1 MRMRNVLCILAGL
14 LFAGGSFAQNN
25 SIPTPAKGNAVAMAS
40 VVPMAMCAGKIG
52 DFIWNDLNGNGIQDA
67 GEPGINGV
75 TVRLYDSNNNLRDT
89 QVTAA
94 GPTGGQLGYYQFTA
108 CPGVTYTVQVD
119 ETTLP
124 KGSDGKIH
132 FELTAWGAPS
142 STPATDS
149 NTNPATVTLTGTSP
163 VDQTIDF
170 GYVSMQGAIGDY
182 VWYDAN
188 RNGIQDAGENGINGV
203 VVNLYDS
210 TGKNLL
216 ATTITAMGGHPNAN
230 GYYQFTGLDEGTYT
244 VIVDSSTL
252 PPNYVPTTPL
262 LGGDTT
268 LDSNGSPATVSLP
281 KDSSVDETIDFGYA
295 TACTGT
301 IGDFVWHDLNRN
313 GLQDDGEPGI
323 SGVTLNLFD
332 SAHALIQTTA
342 TDASGKYVFSGLCE
356 GTFDVE
362 VKDSTLPPQF
372 TPTFSVSN
380 NPVID
385 SNGSPAPVTLTI
397 GGNNTVTS
405 DLTIDF
411 GYISPCDGAIGDFVW
426 NDLNSDG
433 IQNQGEPGMNQV
445 PVNLF
450 DVNHTLLNSTTTFN
464 NGITD
469 GYYQFTGLCAGTYSV
484 EVVPPAWYL
493 PATVNAP
500 GSTPANDS
508 NPSPSTVVLSVIN
521 DNGDVTND
529 ETIDFGFV
537 LPVVSSTCVVINAVQ
552 GNAITPVTMVGS
564 GGAGGPYTF
573 TATGLPA
580 GLTMSS
586 DGTISGIPTVSG
598 TFSYTVTVTDSNG
611 NTGSVN
617 CSVTVAP
624 PVSAT
629 CVVINAVQGIAIT
642 PVTMIG
648 SGGMGG
654 PYTFTAMGLPDGLSM
669 SLNGT
674 ISGIPTVSG
683 TFNYTVTVTDSAG
696 NTGTVDCSLTVNPLP
711 SATCVAINAVQGVA
725 ITPLTM
731 LGSGGLGGP
740 YTFIATGLPA
750 GLTMA
755 SDGTISGTPTVS
767 GTFSYTVTVK
777 DSAGNTGTVNCSVT
791 VAPPVSATCV
801 AINAVQGIA
810 IAPVAILGS
819 GGSGGPYTFTAIGLP
834 AGLTMASDGTISGT
848 PTVSGTFGY
857 TVTVT
862 DSKGNTGTVNCS
874 VTVAPPGSASCVVIN
889 AVQGLAITPVT
900 MVGSGGSGGP
910 YTFTA
915 TGLPAGL
922 TMSSNGTISGIPTV
936 SGTFSYTVTV
946 KDSAGNTSTVNCSVT
961 VAPPVSASCVV
972 ISAVQGLAITPV
984 TMLGS
989 GGSGGPYTFTATG
1002 LPPGLTMSSNGTISG
1017 TPTVS
1022 GTFNYAVT
1030 VKDSAGNW
1038 SVVNCSVTV
1047 APPVSASC
1055 VVINAVQGVPITP
1068 VAMLGTGGSGGPYT
1082 FTATGLPAGL
1092 TMSSNGAISGTPT
1105 VSGTFNYTVTLT
1117 DGKGDTGTVNCSV
1130 AVAPPISAS
1139 CVAIDA
1145 VQGNAITPV
1154 TLVANGGTGPY
1165 TFTAAGLPTG
1175 LTISASGTISGTPT
1189 VSGTFNYTVTITD
1202 SKGRQGTVSCKIVVA
1217 PPVSTSCVSF
1227 SAIQGVAITPV
1238 ALVGN
1243 GGSGGQYT
1251 FTATGLP
1258 PGLTMSSSGVISGTP
1273 TASGTY
1279 TYTVTIH
1286 DAGGY
1291 QGSGRC
1297 SHNGTLKCTIVVAP
1311 PVSASCV
1318 AIDAVQGNAITPVT
1332 LVANGGTGPYTFT
1345 AAGLPTGL
1353 TISAS
1358 GTISGTPTVSGT
1370 FNYTVTITDSK
1381 GRQGTVSCKIVV
1393 APPVSTSCVSFSAI
1407 QGVAITPVALVGN
1420 GGSGGQYT
1428 FTATGLPP
1436 GLTMS
1441 SSGVIS
1447 GTPTASGTY
1456 TYTVTIHDAGGYQG
1470 SGRCSHNG
1478 TLKCTIVVAPPVSAS
1493 CVSINA
1499 FKGVA
1504 ITPVTLVGS
1513 GGLGGPYTFSATGL
1527 PAGLT
1532 MSSSGTIS
1540 GTPTVSGTFNYT
1552 LTIKDKAGNKG
1563 TVSCSV
1569 AVTPQLSL
1577 CGGDTATIGFWHN
1590 NNGQALIV
1598 GVNGGPSATKLAT
1611 WLATNFP
1618 YLYGAKSGSDLTG
1631 KTNADVAALFMR
1643 FFGVTGAKTNA
1654 QILGGALAAY
1664 VTNSNLAGSS
1674 SAAAY
1679 GFNVSP
1685 GGTGTKSYNVGSY
1698 GTAIGL
1704 SNNAAYTVMQLL
1716 QQANMEQ
1723 QLGAFNATAF
1733 NAIFD
1738 GINSNG
1744 DIN

>member
-1 MRMRNVLCILAGL
+1 
-14 LFAGGSFAQNN
+14 
-25 SIPTPAKGNAVAMAS
+25 
-40 VVPMAMCAGKIG
+40 
-52 DFIWNDLNGNGIQDA
+52 
-67 GEPGINGV
+67 
-75 TVRLYDSNNNLRDT
+75 
-89 QVTAA
+89 
-94 GPTGGQLGYYQFTA
+94 
-108 CPGVTYTVQVD
+108 
-119 ETTLP
+119 
-124 KGSDGKIH
+124 
-132 FELTAWGAPS
+132 
-142 STPATDS
+142 
-149 NTNPATVTLTGTSP
+149 
-163 VDQTIDF
+163 
-170 GYVSMQGAIGDY
+170 
-182 VWYDAN
+182 
-188 RNGIQDAGENGINGV
+188 
-203 VVNLYDS
+203 
-210 TGKNLL
+210 
-216 ATTITAMGGHPNAN
+216 
-230 GYYQFTGLDEGTYT
+230 
-244 VIVDSSTL
+244 
-252 PPNYVPTTPL
+252 
-262 LGGDTT
+262 
-268 LDSNGSPATVSLP
+268 
-281 KDSSVDETIDFGYA
+281 
-295 TACTGT
+295 
-301 IGDFVWHDLNRN
+301 
-313 GLQDDGEPGI
+313 
-323 SGVTLNLFD
+323 
-332 SAHALIQTTA
+332 
-342 TDASGKYVFSGLCE
+342 
-356 GTFDVE
+356 
-362 VKDSTLPPQF
+362 
-372 TPTFSVSN
+372 
-380 NPVID
+380 
-385 SNGSPAPVTLTI
+385 
-397 GGNNTVTS
+397 
-405 DLTIDF
+405 
-411 GYISPCDGAIGDFVW
+411 
-426 NDLNSDG
+426 
-433 IQNQGEPGMNQV
+433 
-445 PVNLF
+445 
-450 DVNHTLLNSTTTFN
+450 
-464 NGITD
+464 
-469 GYYQFTGLCAGTYSV
+469 
-484 EVVPPAWYL
+484 
-493 PATVNAP
+493 
-500 GSTPANDS
+500 
-508 NPSPSTVVLSVIN
+508 
-521 DNGDVTND
+521 
-529 ETIDFGFV
+529 
-537 LPVVSSTCVVINAVQ
+537 
-552 GNAITPVTMVGS
+552 
-564 GGAGGPYTF
+564 
-573 TATGLPA
+573 
-580 GLTMSS
+580 
-586 DGTISGIPTVSG
+586 
-598 TFSYTVTVTDSNG
+598 
-611 NTGSVN
+611 
-617 CSVTVAP
+617 
-624 PVSAT
+624 
-629 CVVINAVQGIAIT
+629 
-642 PVTMIG
+642 
-648 SGGMGG
+648 
-654 PYTFTAMGLPDGLSM
+654 
-669 SLNGT
+669 
-674 ISGIPTVSG
+674 
-683 TFNYTVTVTDSAG
+683 
-696 NTGTVDCSLTVNPLP
+696 
-711 SATCVAINAVQGVA
+711 
-725 ITPLTM
+725 
-731 LGSGGLGGP
+731 
-740 YTFIATGLPA
+740 
-750 GLTMA
+750 
-755 SDGTISGTPTVS
+755 
-767 GTFSYTVTVK
+767 
-777 DSAGNTGTVNCSVT
+777 
-791 VAPPVSATCV
+791 
-801 AINAVQGIA
+801 
-810 IAPVAILGS
+810 
-819 GGSGGPYTFTAIGLP
+819 
-834 AGLTMASDGTISGT
+834 
-848 PTVSGTFGY
+848 
-857 TVTVT
+857 
-862 DSKGNTGTVNCS
+862 
-874 VTVAPPGSASCVVIN
+874 
-889 AVQGLAITPVT
+889 
-900 MVGSGGSGGP
+900 
-910 YTFTA
+910 
-915 TGLPAGL
+915 
-922 TMSSNGTISGIPTV
+922 
-936 SGTFSYTVTV
+936 
-946 KDSAGNTSTVNCSVT
+946 
-961 VAPPVSASCVV
+961 
-972 ISAVQGLAITPV
+972 
-984 TMLGS
+984 
-989 GGSGGPYTFTATG
+989 
-1002 LPPGLTMSSNGTISG
+1002 MSSNGTISG

-1130 AVAPPISAS
+1130 AVAPPI
-1139 CVAIDA
+1139 
-1145 VQGNAITPV
+1145 
-1154 TLVANGGTGPY
+1154 
-1165 TFTAAGLPTG
+1165 
-1175 LTISASGTISGTPT
+1175 
-1189 VSGTFNYTVTITD
+1189 
-1202 SKGRQGTVSCKIVVA
+1202 
-1217 PPVSTSCVSF
+1217 
-1227 SAIQGVAITPV
+1227 
-1238 ALVGN
+1238 
-1243 GGSGGQYT
+1243 
-1251 FTATGLP
+1251 
-1258 PGLTMSSSGVISGTP
+1258 
-1273 TASGTY
+1273 
-1279 TYTVTIH
+1279 
-1286 DAGGY
+1286 
-1291 QGSGRC
+1291 
-1297 SHNGTLKCTIVVAP
+1297 
-1311 PVSASCV
+1311 SASCV